1 MSMKLWLVSGL
12 GVAALNAH
20 AQPVQWRVEDG
31 GNGHWY
37 EWEPVLRTWTGAR
50 AHAESQGGYLVTI
63 RSAEEQAF
71 LNAHVFRPAAF
82 ADTWLGA
89 TRSFCEANYEWVTSE
104 PFSPPTW
111 TSLGY
116 DCIGWAGPGTGNF
129 VEQRIRDGAVL
140 GWEGESNDA
149 NIGNS
154 SVIEY
159 SADCNND
166 GIVDK
171 GQILAGHLIDA
182 NNNGVPDGG
191 VSITLQPASLNLAA
205 GVPVL
210 FTVEA
215 QVTPD
220 CATPVVYM
228 WQRRNPL
235 VSNDGDPDAWIDLEG
250 VAGFVNATTASLGI
264 PRPTPGMATGFR
276 CRVSTA
282 CGCESGQLFTDIVN
296 FTLAC
301 PSDFNADGSVDGD
314 DVIEFFE
321 RWDNGC

>member
-1 MSMKLWLVSGL
+1 
-12 GVAALNAH
+12 
-20 AQPVQWRVEDG
+20 
-31 GNGHWY
+31 
-37 EWEPVLRTWTGAR
+37 
-50 AHAESQGGYLVTI
+50 
-63 RSAEEQAF
+63 
-71 LNAHVFRPAAF
+71 
-82 ADTWLGA
+82 
-89 TRSFCEANYEWVTSE
+89 
-104 PFSPPTW
+104 
-111 TSLGY
+111 
-116 DCIGWAGPGTGNF
+116 
-129 VEQRIRDGAVL
+129 VL